1 MAFREVPFERF
12 VTSCVYHR
20 PFQNPVES
28 VEKGKKEE
36 GVTIL
41 GAPMPGST

>member
-28 VEKGKKEE
+28 VEKEKRKK
-36 GVTIL
+36 G
-41 GAPMPGST
+41 